1 MITSVIFDMD
11 GLLIDS
17 EPLWQRAEIESF
29 ASVGLSLTPDMCRQ
43 TMGLRADEMVRY
55 WFERLPWTGASL
67 KEVETF
73 IINQLSR
80 LIRNEAKPMPGVI
93 ELIARLER
101 AGVEMAIASSSP
113 LFIVET
119 VADSLGL
126 RKSIRALRSAEN
138 QIYGKP
144 HPGVFIDTAKDLGR
158 NPNSCLVFEDSI
170 NGVIAGKAARM
181 ITIAVPERTMLSRP
195 EYAIADLTLPTL
207 LDFDDN
213 CFERF
218 FAR

>member
-17 EPLWQRAEIESF
+17 EPLWRRAEIESF
-29 ASVGLSLTPDMCRQ
+29 ASVGLGLTPDMCRQ
-43 TMGLRADEMVRY
+43 TMGLRSEEVVRY
-55 WFERLPWTGASL
+55 WFDRLPWTGASL

-80 LIRNEAKPMPGVI
+80 LIRNDAKPMPGVI
-93 ELIARLER
+93 ELIARLQR
-101 AGVEMAIASSSP
+101 AGVAMAIASSSP
-113 LFIVET
+113 LFIIET

-126 RKSIRALRSAEN
+126 RKAVRTLRSAEG
-138 QIYGKP
+138 QTYGKP

-158 NPNSCLVFEDSI
+158 DPNSCLVFEDSI
-170 NGVIAGKAARM
+170 NGVIAGKAAGM
-181 ITIAVPERTMLSRP
+181 TTIAVPEKAMFNRP
-195 EYAIADLTLPTL
+195 EFAIADLTLPSL

-218 FAR
+218 FGR